1 MVITMQ
7 WLSPRVRIAMA
18 MVSVVVSAMLVAK
31 FLGLMP
37 DPESLA
43 LERRARTAESL
54 SLCASALV
62 AQGQTAGVEAL
73 FQAIVD
79 RDEDLVSVGV
89 RQADGEYVATAGPH
103 ATTWTLA
110 VDDRSTSDQMQ
121 VPIFQDAETKWGQL
135 EFCFVPLNGSEV
147 AGFLLSPTTRLMAFV
162 SCVSLVAFVWLL
174 RFVLKHL
181 DPTKAVPRRVR
192 DALDNLA
199 EGLLILDTKENI
211 LLANQAFASIVGV
224 DAEKLVGRCASRLR
238 WEQADAGGD
247 VARPWVEALRKNTP
261 IANARLRLEDSQ
273 GDWHCFNINCSPLL
287 GNRGKYCGVMVT
299 FDDVTYLEEQN
310 EELAKAKQ
318 VAEAASRTKSEFLA
332 NMSHE
337 IRTPMN
343 AIMGF
348 AEILRRGMDES
359 EQRRLDYLD
368 TIHSSGSHLL
378 ELINDI
384 LDLSKI
390 EAGKMQV
397 ELVDT
402 SAYGI
407 MSDVVSALR
416 GRAQQVGI
424 SLVGYVEGKVPEFVQ
439 SDPTRLRQIL
449 MNLVGN
455 AIKFTQ
461 HGGVTVTCR
470 WVRNNDEPVLQYEV
484 RDTGIGMSEEQ
495 LSRIFRPFEQ
505 ADSSVTRR
513 FGGTGLGLS
522 ISQRLAAALGGTIS
536 VCSTPEVG
544 STFTVRVAAAP
555 RQGSRML
562 DEAEAAETVRQ
573 EQRSRRAAGPVRL
586 RRARVL
592 VADDGTSNRELLTL
606 LLRRSGLDV
615 CQAENGAEALRL
627 NAENPV
633 ELILMDMQM
642 PVMDG
647 YTATRR
653 LRDQGCSMPVIALT
667 ANAMQGDQEKCLA
680 AGCSHFLTKPV
691 DFDRL
696 LDMLC
701 DILGTETSE
710 SSSDT
715 EARSTAAAPSMPH
728 ATCQP
733 DSRVQD
739 QSAADGDTVAE
750 PASASSVAS
759 PPVGETQP
767 ITPVFCSLSMNDP
780 ELRRIAEKFVCQL
793 ALRLKGMCEAY
804 GRSDYGSL
812 ADHAHWLKGAAGTVG
827 FSVFTDPALRLE
839 QLAKQ
844 RSVADVPTVLREL
857 VQLAQGIQLDTHPAC
872 SR

>member
-1 MVITMQ
+1 MK

-18 MVSVVVSAMLVAK
+18 MVSVVVCAMLVAR

-43 LERRARTAESL
+43 LERRARMAESL
-54 SLCASALV
+54 SLCVSALV
-62 AQGQTAGVEAL
+62 AQGRTAGVETL

-79 RDEDLVSVGV
+79 RDEDLVSIGV
-89 RQADGEYVATAGPH
+89 RKADGECITAAGPH

-110 VDDRSTSDQMQ
+110 LDDNSTSDQMR

-135 EFCFVPLNGSEV
+135 EFCFVPLSGSGV
-147 AGFLLSPTTRLMAFV
+147 AAFLLSPTTRFMAFV
-162 SCVSLVAFVWLL
+162 SCVSLLGFAWLL
-174 RFVLKHL
+174 RMVLKHL

-211 LLANQAFASIVGV
+211 LLANQAFASVVGV
-224 DAEKLVGRCASRLR
+224 DAEKLVGRRVSRLR
-238 WEQADAGGD
+238 WGQDNAGGD
-247 VARPWVEALRKNTP
+247 VARPWVESLRQHIP
-261 IANARLRLEDSQ
+261 IANARLQLEDPQ
-273 GDWHCFNINCSPLL
+273 GCWHCFSVNCSPLL

-299 FDDVTYLEEQN
+299 FDDVTHLEEQN

-318 VAEAASRTKSEFLA
+318 VAEAASRSKSEFLA

-348 AEILRRGMDES
+348 AEILRRGMEES

-390 EAGKMQV
+390 EAGKLQV

-402 SAYGI
+402 SAYGV
-407 MSDVVSALR
+407 MSDVVGALH
-416 GRAQQVGI
+416 GRAEQAGI
-424 SLVGYVEGKVPEFVQ
+424 SLVGSVEGKIPEFIQ

-470 WVRNNDEPVLQYEV
+470 WVQNDDEPVLQYEV
-484 RDTGIGMSEEQ
+484 RDTGIGMTEEQ

-522 ISQRLAAALGGTIS
+522 ISQRLAAALGGTIA
-536 VCSTPEVG
+536 VRSTPEVG
-544 STFTVRVAAAP
+544 STFTVRVTAVP
-555 RQGSRML
+555 RHGTRML
-562 DEAEAAETVRQ
+562 DEAEAAEAVRQ
-573 EQRSRRAAGPVRL
+573 GQRDRRAAGSVRL

-592 VADDGTSNRELLTL
+592 VADDGASNRELLNL
-606 LLRRSGLDV
+606 LLKRSGLDV

-627 NAENPV
+627 HAENPV
-633 ELILMDMQM
+633 DLILMDMQM

-653 LRDQGCSMPVIALT
+653 LRDLGCSIPIIALT
-667 ANAMQGDQEKCLA
+667 ANAMQGDQDKCSM

-696 LDMLC
+696 LDMLG
-701 DILGTETSE
+701 DILGTESSE
-710 SSSDT
+710 SSSESET
-715 EARSTAAAPSMPH
+715 FASAAASSMPH
-728 ATCQP
+728 EACPP
-733 DSRVQD
+733 DSCVQGH
-739 QSAADGDTVAE
+739 SAVAGDTVPE
-750 PASASSVAS
+750 PAAASTGES
-759 PPVGETQP
+759 PPVGEPKP
-767 ITPVFCSLSMNDP
+767 ITPVFCSLPMSDP
-780 ELRRIAEKFVCQL
+780 ELRQIAEKFVCQL

-827 FSVFTDPALRLE
+827 FGVFTEPALRLE

-844 RSVADVPTVLREL
+844 RSAADVPTVLREL
-857 VQLAQGIQLDTHPAC
+857 VQLAQSVQLDTHPAC